1 MGTLTIHLS
10 KKQSIFHTI
19 VFLLL
24 SVMPLIFYI
33 IISYRSEY
41 FFERKNIAIGL
52 LMFFIAFIFFKALRG
67 EFFFLRLKNPKMTFT
82 DEGILFDEYIQGMVK
97 WEEVAHINFGR
108 RVMMRKPS
116 EKYSSMMIVLKNK
129 ATVKF
134 NKFSSTPLDKHFIE
148 IDTAF
153 FKENVN
159 DEIERIIEFISTHC
173 RRYECYK
180 VPHQT
185 KFVFK

>member
-1 MGTLTIHLS
+1 
-10 KKQSIFHTI
+10 
-19 VFLLL
+19 
-24 SVMPLIFYI
+24 
-33 IISYRSEY
+33 
-41 FFERKNIAIGL
+41 
-52 LMFFIAFIFFKALRG
+52 
-67 EFFFLRLKNPKMTFT
+67 MTFT
-82 DEGILFDEYIQGMVK
+82 DEGVLFDAYIQGKVK
-97 WEEVAHINFGR
+97 WEEVVHINFGR

-116 EKYSSMMIVLKNK
+116 EKYSSMVIVLKNK

-159 DEIERIIEFISTHC
+159 DEIERIIEFISNHC
-173 RRYECYK
+173 NRYKCYK

>member
-1 MGTLTIHLS
+1 M
-10 KKQSIFHTI
+10 K
-19 VFLLL
+19 VF
-24 SVMPLIFYI
+24 F
-33 IISYRSEY
+33 
-41 FFERKNIAIGL
+41 
-52 LMFFIAFIFFKALRG
+52 
-67 EFFFLRLKNPKMTFT
+67 
-82 DEGILFDEYIQGMVK
+82 FDEYIQGKEK
-97 WEEVAHINFGR
+97 WEEIAHINFGK
-108 RVMMRKPS
+108 RVMIKKIQQYGDS
-116 EKYSSMMIVLKNK
+116 FENK

-159 DEIERIIEFISTHC
+159 DEIERIIEFISNHC
-173 RRYECYK
+173 NRYKCYK

>member
-1 MGTLTIHLS
+1 
-10 KKQSIFHTI
+10 
-19 VFLLL
+19 
-24 SVMPLIFYI
+24 
-33 IISYRSEY
+33 
-41 FFERKNIAIGL
+41 
-52 LMFFIAFIFFKALRG
+52 
-67 EFFFLRLKNPKMTFT
+67 
-82 DEGILFDEYIQGMVK
+82 MVK
-97 WEEVAHINFGR
+97 WEEVAHIKFGK

-116 EKYSSMMIVLKNK
+116 KKYSSMVIVLKNK

-134 NKFSSTPLDKHFIE
+134 NKFSSTPFDKHFIE

-173 RRYECYK
+173 SRYECYK